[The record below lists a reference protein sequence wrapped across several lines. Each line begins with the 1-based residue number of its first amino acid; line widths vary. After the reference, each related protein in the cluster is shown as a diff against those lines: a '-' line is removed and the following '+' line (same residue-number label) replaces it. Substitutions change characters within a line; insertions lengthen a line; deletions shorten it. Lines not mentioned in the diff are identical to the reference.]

1 MTVSNF
7 FQCLL
12 KACFAIFLM
21 SISIDVMKRIRY
33 MMCGGISAI
42 GTFSGKAKNVGRS
55 TVHVGMIRIK
65 LELWG

>member
-1 MTVSNF
+1 V
-7 FQCLL
+7 
-12 KACFAIFLM
+12 IFLM
-21 SISIDVMKRIRY
+21 SISIDVMKSMRY